1 MKKTLTLALCATALI
16 ACEKKNIVV
25 TILMR
30 LPMPLLVT
38 QYKIM
43 VVLISTSFSPRTRG

>member
-25 TILMR
+25 TTLMR
-30 LPMPLLVT
+30 LPMLLLVMP
-38 QYKIM
+38 YKIM
-43 VVLISTSFSPRTRG
+43 VVLISISSSPRTLG